1 MTMSTVTHRD
11 LAQALG
17 VSETTV
23 KSYRTKFP
31 TFLPVARA
39 GKPVRLHPEALDVCR
54 RIRQLFGDG
63 LSVLQASEMLRS
75 EFKEYQLN
83 RRLSTSNVS
92 KAGEGPQAGA
102 EPGAGASS
110 PPVRGAASAGVLED
124 LVRQV
129 HEAQLRAQELAQER
143 IDKLEAEVRNLA
155 IMEAASKSL
164 IAELVNELRASR
176 AASAHVS
183 LSPQPPV
190 PEVAASGAATVKP
203 AASPGEGAGNEAE
216 TMVMARKIVTVHD
229 GAGPVASYALGRE
242 PRPEPLFLPATPPR
256 DFLDLPAVI
265 RSERGE
271 FLGLPGGQSI
281 ARLVEAL
288 GGASSDPG
296 STPAATS
303 GHAQGHVQGHVEDQ
317 PTWLEDGPDGWI
329 CLLPLGRAQTR
340 ELAFERTTTPRGNLV
355 GFIRRMRNGDT
366 EASQQELQELFRR
379 LRDQMP

>member
-1 MTMSTVTHRD
+1 MTTPTVTHRD
-11 LAQALG
+11 LAQALE

-75 EFKEYQLN
+75 EFKEYPLN
-83 RRLSTSNVS
+83 RRLSTSKAS
-92 KAGEGPQAGA
+92 RAGEGPQAGA
-102 EPGAGASS
+102 ETNTGTSS
-110 PPVRGAASAGVLED
+110 TPVQGAASAGVLED

-155 IMEAASKSL
+155 TMEAASKSL

-183 LSPQPPV
+183 PSPQPPA
-190 PEVAASGAATVKP
+190 PEVLSPGPVPSSLSEP
-203 AASPGEGAGNEAE
+203 AASPVESAGNEVE
-216 TMVMARKIVTVHD
+216 TMVTARKIVTVHD

-242 PRPEPLFLPATPPR
+242 PRPEPLFRPATPSR

-288 GGASSDPG
+288 GGASSDP
-296 STPAATS
+296 AATS
-303 GHAQGHVQGHVEDQ
+303 GPVQGHVPGHVEDQ

-355 GFIRRMRNGDT
+355 GFIRRLRNGDT

>member
-1 MTMSTVTHRD
+1 MTTPTVTHRD
-11 LAQALG
+11 LAHALG

-54 RIRQLFGDG
+54 RIRELFGDG
-63 LSVLQASEMLRS
+63 LSVSQASDVLRA
-75 EFKEYQLN
+75 EFKEYPLN
-83 RRLSTSNVS
+83 RRLSIPS
-92 KAGEGPQAGA
+92 KVRGGGGLSTGA
-102 EPGAGASS
+102 EEGAGS
-110 PPVRGAASAGVLED
+110 ASAGVLEG

-155 IMEAASKSL
+155 TMEAASKSL

-176 AASAHVS
+176 AASAHVPP
-183 LSPQPPV
+183 SPPPPA
-190 PEVAASGAATVKP
+190 PEVVAPGPVLAREP
-203 AASPGEGAGNEAE
+203 AAPGPDASSVEGTGNEAE
-216 TMVMARKIVTVHD
+216 TMVTARKIVTVHD

-242 PRPEPLFLPATPPR
+242 PRPAPLFRPAAPPQ

-288 GGASSDPG
+288 GGAANASDLAPGRAPG
-296 STPAATS
+296 S
-303 GHAQGHVQGHVEDQ
+303 VQDQ
-317 PTWLEDGPDGWI
+317 PTWLEDGPDGWV

-355 GFIRRMRNGDT
+355 GFIRRLRNGDT